1 MGYGHAFEGEVGH
14 TYHRRRRIGRN
25 GAESAPTVPN
35 KVLAL
40 QRRVGNAALSR
51 VLEER
56 RMAQAHRTEVQRSA
70 VHEVLRH
77 AGRPL
82 AEPVRAEMESRLG
95 ADFGDVRIHTGAAAH
110 DAASA
115 VQAEAFTAGRH
126 VVFGRGRYDP
136 RSASGRQMIAHELT
150 HVVQQR
156 SGPVAGTDR
165 GDGVSVSHPSD
176 RFERAAEAT
185 ARSAMLGPTPVQ
197 RAATAIA
204 EGGQARDAGGQAVSV
219 QRNVGLE
226 IEDSNWKQ
234 SGEDGKPLPKKAP
247 LVHRNYFQLQAESPD
262 HVELVT
268 DAPGVANRGDYEQMK
283 ASMVRLEKQLISQQY
298 RVGMDGKASRFR
310 ADRLEGGV
318 HNAFLRPGWRWAP
331 HLQVTA
337 GVPLAGIPKF
347 FQLLQDARVSV
358 QLREADQIEQKLKDL
373 LQLPAQTGP
382 EYRAPSRELL
392 GFTQL
397 LNHYL
402 YAGASKADAQ
412 FAKAVFAVMARTD
425 FAASFEFLDP
435 EERGAIK
442 AHLAEWVRLMVESFA
457 YNPTAK
463 THRPPDGPVLDFP
476 IREAFSRAGP
486 TRAGRVDTSRD
497 GWLRGMVEGYDLLST
512 HGRNEAPARGDDERA
527 RLGGDVRVEHAT
539 NAWRPA
545 VDESLTDLRQLM
557 EGLGELRDKY
567 DTVTYQDSRTDE
579 KRVQAIIVE
588 VRRLP
593 DVRPGAGGWIA
604 SADDVYNAVEA
615 AVEEAGAGA
624 AVVPA
629 PSVRP
634 NPAIP
639 QDTRA
644 KAIARRARNSAQ
656 DLALK
661 ARKLALRR

>member
-1 MGYGHAFEGEVGH
+1 
-14 TYHRRRRIGRN
+14 
-25 GAESAPTVPN
+25 
-35 KVLAL
+35 L

-56 RMAQAHRTEVQRSA
+56 RTARAHRTEVQRSA

-95 ADFGDVRIHTGAAAH
+95 ADFGDVRIHTGPAAH

-136 RSASGRQMIAHELT
+136 RSASGKQMIAHELT

-165 GDGVSVSHPSD
+165 GNGVSVSHPSD

-185 ARSAMLGPTPVQ
+185 ARSAMRGPTPVQ
-197 RAATAIA
+197 RAATATA
-204 EGGQARDAGGQAVSV
+204 DGGQARDAGGQAVSV

-234 SGEDGKPLPKKAP
+234 SGEDSQPLPKKDP

-262 HVELVT
+262 LVELVT
-268 DAPGVANRGDYEQMK
+268 DPPGVANRGDYEQMK

-298 RVGMDGKASRFR
+298 RAGMDGKASRFR
-310 ADRLEGGV
+310 ADQLEGGV
-318 HNAFLRPGWRWAP
+318 HGAFLHPGWRWAP

-337 GVPLAGIPKF
+337 GVPLAGMPTF
-347 FQLLQDARVSV
+347 FQLMQDAGVKV
-358 QLREADQIEQKLKDL
+358 QLGGADQIEQKLKDL

-402 YAGASKADAQ
+402 YEGANASVAQ
-412 FAKAVFAVMARTD
+412 FAKAVFKVMARTD
-425 FAASFEFLDP
+425 FAASFGFLDQD
-435 EERGAIK
+435 EKTAIT
-442 AHLAEWVRLMVESFA
+442 AHLDEWVRLMVESFA
-457 YNPTAK
+457 YDAKAK
-463 THRPPDGPVLDFP
+463 TQGRPDGPVLDFE
-476 IREAFSRAGP
+476 ITEAFSRAGP
-486 TRAGRVDTSRD
+486 TRAGRVDTSRRD
-497 GWLRGMVEGYDLLST
+497 WLRGMVDGYDLLST
-512 HGRNEAPARGDDERA
+512 HGRDADQIRGADERA
-527 RLGGDVRVEHAT
+527 RLGRDVRVKHA
-539 NAWRPA
+539 ADWRPA
-545 VDESLTDLRQLM
+545 VDESLDDLRQLM
-557 EGLGELRDKY
+557 EGLGEMRKRF
-567 DTVTYQDSRTDE
+567 DTVTYQDPGTNE
-579 KRVQAIIVE
+579 KRIVRAVIVE
-588 VRRLP
+588 VRRP
-593 DVRPGAGGWIA
+593 TGVRPGAGGWIA
-604 SADDVYNAVEA
+604 AADVIYNAVEV

-634 NPAIP
+634 NPEVP

-644 KAIARRARNSAQ
+644 KAIARGARNSAQ
-656 DLALK
+656 DLLLK
-661 ARKLALRR
+661 ARKLARRR